1 MIGWTVDFL
10 NRSPTDF
17 VEAGRPT
24 PRVRLVCVLGRM
36 KLVLWRRGCR
46 DNCRRVTSRRT
57 WGGARRV
64 HAHAEPRT
72 LVADTRYGRSPS
84 LSRWCFRFLT
94 KLL

>member
-64 HAHAEPRT
+64 HAHERGA
-72 LVADTRYGRSPS
+72 ADTGTDSPS
-84 LSRWCFRFLT
+84 LVSRWCFR
-94 KLL
+94 